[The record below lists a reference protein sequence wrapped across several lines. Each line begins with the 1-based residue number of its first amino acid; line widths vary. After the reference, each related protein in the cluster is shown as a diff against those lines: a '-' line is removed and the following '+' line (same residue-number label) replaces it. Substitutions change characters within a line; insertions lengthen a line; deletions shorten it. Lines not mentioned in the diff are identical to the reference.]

1 MNTKFSGGGILPIVK
16 INDDLYF
23 LTFGSK
29 RGVLSDAGG
38 KCDFG
43 ESIEKTCVR
52 EFYEESCKLF
62 DISVSDISN
71 HKFIN
76 INAGRTFYRSYLPFF
91 KFDISQNLFSKNR
104 NILKSNKCSY
114 QFLEKSEMILV
125 PVNSKFERLNSNS
138 TKIYT
143 TQDISG
149 QLRLVN
155 RRLYKLIRDF
165 QKSNINTEEIILEKK
180 KLGGLVTY
188 SK

>member
-1 MNTKFSGGGILPIVK
+1 
-16 INDDLYF
+16 
-23 LTFGSK
+23 
-29 RGVLSDAGG
+29 
-38 KCDFG
+38 
-43 ESIEKTCVR
+43 
-52 EFYEESCKLF
+52 
-62 DISVSDISN
+62 
-71 HKFIN
+71 
-76 INAGRTFYRSYLPFF
+76 
-91 KFDISQNLFSKNR
+91 
-104 NILKSNKCSY
+104 
-114 QFLEKSEMILV
+114 MILV

>member
-23 LTFGSK
+23 LTFSSK

-62 DISVSDISN
+62 NISVSDISN
-71 HKFIN
+71 HKFID
-76 INAGRTFYRSYLPFF
+76 ISAGWTSYRSYLPFF
-91 KFDISQNLFSKNR
+91 NFDIPQSLFSKNR
-104 NILKSNKCSY
+104 SILKSNKCSY
-114 QFLEKSEMILV
+114 HFLEKSEMILV
-125 PVNSKFERLNSNS
+125 PVNSKFERLNSDS

-143 TQDISG
+143 TKDISG

-165 QKSNINTEEIILEKK
+165 KKSNINTEEIILEKK
-180 KLGGLVTY
+180 KLGELVTY
-188 SK
+188 TK